1 MFLSLETL
9 TSIIRTG
16 WPILVQLTDTV
27 NSVIILLSQM
37 TLLRWLTFLI
47 RSQTVILVVLPF
59 WIYLFLVMLVFVLQ
73 QLSLHWEIL
82 ISVSIES
89 PSSSQQDSLFHHI
102 AYHYSRLIGMVFM
115 IIWEMFHGRIS
126 KLAASAAA
134 SELCEWVQV
143 GIDVYIPHIRSSLI
157 HLHSFQ
163 LLVLLP

>member
-1 MFLSLETL
+1 
-9 TSIIRTG
+9 
-16 WPILVQLTDTV
+16 
-27 NSVIILLSQM
+27 M

-143 GIDVYIPHIRSSLI
+143 GIDVYIPHHKYRVKPNSSLWFSAACAATI
-157 HLHSFQ
+157 VHRNHCFHLYQNNKSSEFK
-163 LLVLLP
+163 V